1 MSIRKNILIKG
12 FVQGVSYR
20 KQTRRVASN
29 LGVTG
34 WVRNRSDGDVEACL
48 EGEESAVDA
57 LIAWC
62 AFGPRKGRVDEVLVS
77 MNEFSGDFS
86 DFKIEADR
94 RVNVQTSAAAALVAH
109 AGKQGKG
116 VMS

>member
-1 MSIRKNILIKG
+1 MPIRKNILVKG

-20 KQTRRVASN
+20 KQTSRVASN

-34 WVRNRSDGDVEACL
+34 WVRNRSDGNVEACL

-77 MNEFSGDFS
+77 MNEFRGDFNG
-86 DFKIEADR
+86 FKIEADR
-94 RVNVQTSAAAALVAH
+94 RVGVQSPAAAPLDH
-109 AGKQGKG
+109 AAKQERG
-116 VMS
+116 VTS